1 MIDIFLQAIHPIVFI
16 VLFSV
21 GICVA
26 AAVEALVLQF
36 VAERREGP
44 GPAYTLPG
52 WVKFFLPLLVTATA
66 AGGLFWLRPIWQEP
80 LEFWV
85 NVTFWLLLCAGL
97 FLSLLVAA
105 GVTYWKDHWKPGK
118 VVALGILGIFV
129 LGVVFTETIDDRPVS
144 GNPQPFEITG
154 SRVAIPKVA
163 KGVEI
168 EVKPWR
174 EAVKVGEIVPLGV
187 TVKNSSGINI
197 SDLTIQPVQVSESVI
212 VDWQSR
218 SLGNLQDTAT
228 WGPELFEAQ
237 LLKPGDQEV
246 EFRLSYVD
254 GPTQSPRQVTQRWTG
269 TVGGPSLE
277 VQRYIYSG
285 PVVTSGQVIDVRLLI
300 QNVGEGPVYRLQME
314 PHLMEFFQSSTTL
327 RWPDILEPGE
337 EFHASYTARADRAG
351 EGPLEDPNADFFD
364 GANNRY
370 DTKNEPDNVPLEV
383 QNYLCPRPNRCQESE
398 RMEVV
403 IPNPGSTP
411 QPASSAPPI
420 LEIKHSSKQGQFVPG
435 SHQDHHLIVQHD
447 GEEELYASVQIV
459 EDAGLKIEG
468 FVNTFRLAPGKQ
480 ELLSG
485 TVIVPGDMPLG
496 KYHPALTVQLID
508 ASERLL
514 GKPHEVR
521 LSFEVTLIRITRNVT
536 RNELNQGEDVRIETN
551 LTNVSNQVVT
561 VRWEEQFSGSGI
573 SVQNEVMGPA
583 GKGRGSQGNYYF
595 VTFNIDPGKV
605 EKRVFDAR
613 ADEVGAHLLESIVT
627 YEMAD
632 GNGGSASL
640 TTTINVNPAPEGEVD
655 GGKR

>member
-1 MIDIFLQAIHPIVFI
+1 MIEIFLQAIHPLVFV
-16 VLFSV
+16 VLFSAGV
-21 GICVA
+21 CAA
-26 AAVEALVLQF
+26 AAVGALVLQRI
-36 VAERREGP
+36 AEQLEGP

-66 AGGLFWLRPIWQEP
+66 ACGLFWLRPIWQEP

-97 FLSLLVAA
+97 FLSLSVAA
-105 GVTYWKDHWKPGK
+105 GVTYWKDHWRPGK
-118 VVALGILGIFV
+118 VVAGGILGIFL
-129 LGVVFTETIDDRPVS
+129 LGVMLTEAVDDRPVS
-144 GNPQPFEITG
+144 GNPQPFDQAG
-154 SRVAIPKVA
+154 SRVVLA

-187 TVKNSSGINI
+187 TVRNSSGVNI

-246 EFRLSYVD
+246 EFRLSYID
-254 GPTQSPRQVTQRWTG
+254 APTQRPRQVSQRWTG

-285 PVVTSGQVIDVRLLI
+285 PVVTSGQIIDVRLLI
-300 QNVGEGPVYRLQME
+300 RNVGAGPVYRLQME
-314 PHLMEFFQSSTTL
+314 PNLMEFFQSSTTL

-370 DTKNEPDNVPLEV
+370 DTKNEPDSVPLEV
-383 QNYLCPRPNRCQESE
+383 QNYLCPQPNLCQESE

-403 IPNPGSTP
+403 LPNPDSTP
-411 QPASSAPPI
+411 QPASSAPPV
-420 LEIKHSSKQGQFVPG
+420 LAIKHSSKQGQFVPG

-447 GEEELYASVQIV
+447 GEEELYALVQIV
-459 EDAGLKIEG
+459 EDAGLKLEG
-468 FVNTFRLAPGKQ
+468 FANTFRLNPRKQ

-485 TVIVPGDMPLG
+485 TVVVPEGMPLG
-496 KYHPALTVQLID
+496 RYHPTLTVQLID
-508 ASERLL
+508 ASERPL

-521 LSFEVTLIRITRNVT
+521 LSLEVTLIRMTRNTT
-536 RNELNQGEDVRIETN
+536 RNELNLGEAVRIETN

-561 VRWEEQFSGSGI
+561 VRWEEQFSGGGI

-595 VTFNIDPGKV
+595 VTFDIDPGKV

-627 YEMAD
+627 YELAD
-632 GNGGSASL
+632 GKVGSASL
-640 TTTINVNPAPEGEVD
+640 TTMLVVKAGP
-655 GGKR
+655 